1 MWYFAHSI
9 GGHRTT
15 FCGCGIAGNLGAD
28 FESVLTESLRPAPPS
43 PSSLMAASVRPASVG
58 VSMSLCAPAAFAR
71 CSCSE
76 RTKASGSWTAACLSS
91 SSALRSRLLFS
102 RCICSSDIAERSAM
116 ASGFSLS
123 EMGTEGGCCLKV
135 VGAGAGRGGG
145 SLRGRESERSM
156 GASWATVA
164 VGVMG
169 DTGGRSEV
177 GDSERF
183 SPEVLEASLL
193 DAGRRSVL
201 RTSAGMAA
209 EGGVVLGRWAR
220 VASGDERS
228 AAPTSEAGGAR

>member
-1 MWYFAHSI
+1 MWYFAHSM

-15 FCGCGIAGNLGAD
+15 FCGCGIAGNLGAA

-43 PSSLMAASVRPASVG
+43 SSLLMAASVRPASVG
-58 VSMSLCAPAAFAR
+58 VRMSLCAPAAFAR

-76 RTKASGSWTAACLSS
+76 RTNASGSWTAACLSS

-102 RCICSSDIAERSAM
+102 RCICSSDIADRRAM

-135 VGAGAGRGGG
+135 VGAGAGAGAGAGRGGG
-145 SLRGRESERSM
+145 SLRGRESERSR
-156 GASWATVA
+156 GASWATVV

-169 DTGGRSEV
+169 ETGGRSEV

-193 DAGRRSVL
+193 DVGRRSVL

-209 EGGVVLGRWAR
+209 EGGVVLGRCAR
-220 VASGDERS
+220 EASGD
-228 AAPTSEAGGAR
+228 